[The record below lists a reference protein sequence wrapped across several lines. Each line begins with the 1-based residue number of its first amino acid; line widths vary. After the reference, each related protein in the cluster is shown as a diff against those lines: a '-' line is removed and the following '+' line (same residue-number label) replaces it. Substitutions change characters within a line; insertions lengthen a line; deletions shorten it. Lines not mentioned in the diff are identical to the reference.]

1 MNKISDYDYSR
12 ISAFVDGELSTDEVD
27 CLVQDMANNS
37 KLKDLYFSAIELS
50 EVSKDLKPIGFKQ
63 QLATMSLQNLFAA
76 FNQKLVMPL
85 TVFSVGALLSYSI
98 LNNALVNDDE
108 NKASLL
114 LQQSIASVEAKQI
127 LENIKTDEIL
137 QFASRHYAPSMNKN
151 IMPVGYQPK
160 WLPRGFNTDSTLK
173 NRFINRANK
182 KEFSIFI
189 DNPNTLNL
197 PDGIYKKENFILIKE
212 THIHGDKPH
221 TIAIFGDIDV
231 ESGKRILNS
240 IEPKK

>member
-1 MNKISDYDYSR
+1 
-12 ISAFVDGELSTDEVD
+12 
-27 CLVQDMANNS
+27 
-37 KLKDLYFSAIELS
+37 
-50 EVSKDLKPIGFKQ
+50 
-63 QLATMSLQNLFAA
+63 
-76 FNQKLVMPL
+76 
-85 TVFSVGALLSYSI
+85 
-98 LNNALVNDDE
+98 
-108 NKASLL
+108 
-114 LQQSIASVEAKQI
+114 
-127 LENIKTDEIL
+127 
-137 QFASRHYAPSMNKN
+137 MNKN

-197 PDGIYKKENFILIKE
+197 PDGIYKKENFILIKK
-212 THIHGDKPH
+212 THIHGDKSH

>member
-37 KLKDLYFSAIELS
+37 ELKDLYFSAIELS

-151 IMPVGYQPK
+151 IMPVGYQPN

-182 KEFSIFI
+182 K
-189 DNPNTLNL
+189 
-197 PDGIYKKENFILIKE
+197 
-212 THIHGDKPH
+212 
-221 TIAIFGDIDV
+221 
-231 ESGKRILNS
+231 
-240 IEPKK
+240 